1 MLTVCVVIGLC
12 ASLAEC
18 TIRPREAAQSLS
30 TMLHKRQTLERS
42 CSDERYNEIL
52 RNLPDDCVPILTSL
66 DAGTC
71 TQQCFSIGCS
81 DTCAQPLYDYY
92 VECYDD
98 RSRATVWEVFCSR
111 DGSGDFCYNVFD
123 EIVGLENTLTC
134 YPSICTS
141 TCVEAYEAGCC
152 LYSTFAV
159 QNSVESTSRLWDSCD
174 VDIPGVCTS
183 RFTGEPIKAPG
194 SGEATLTSY
203 ISVLVVAVLIAS
215 TTLN

>member
-18 TIRPREAAQSLS
+18 TIRPREAAHSLS
-30 TMLHKRQTLERS
+30 TMLHKRQELERS

-52 RNLPDDCVPILTSL
+52 QNLPDECVPILTSV
-66 DAGTC
+66 DARTC
-71 TQQCFSIGCS
+71 KQLCYSVGCS

-98 RSRATVWEVFCSR
+98 PKIAAGWEVACSK
-111 DGSGDFCYNVFD
+111 DESGDFCYNVFD
-123 EIVGLENTLTC
+123 DIIGLQNTLIC
-134 YPSICTS
+134 YPSSCYGS
-141 TCVEAYEAGCC
+141 CLEAYEAGCC
-152 LYSTFAV
+152 FYSLFALINGV
-159 QNSVESTSRLWDSCD
+159 ETPNSLWDACD